1 MARFTQSGS
10 GSGGSLPQDLST
22 TASPTFDKIF
32 VTNNGSGTNVYIGD
46 DVVLGDVNQSNTVSV
61 IGIQDGT
68 QGGIVLGNQL
78 REKVYSDGSNLNLQG
93 YSNIN
98 LNTSIGDIILNPDGN
113 IYRYNNAD
121 SNNRIATIGDIPNID
136 LSTSPQYFAY
146 GAFHDENT
154 FGPYT
159 ANTEH
164 SLSYETTDM
173 SHDVHIGGINNDQIV
188 MDKAGKYNIAFSIQL
203 HSSPGSAIVYIWLAK
218 NGTALP
224 WTNTRYDITA
234 NNPYAVAAWN
244 FFVDAA
250 ANDYYEIKWS
260 ATTNNVKIE
269 AMTGLTGTKPNVPS
283 VIATVN
289 QVG

>member
-32 VTNNGSGTNVYIGD
+32 VTNSGSGTNVYIGD
-46 DVVLGDVNQSNTVSV
+46 DVVIGDVNEANMFSV
-61 IGIQDGT
+61 IGIENGT

-136 LSTSPQYFAY
+136 LSTAPQYFAY

-159 ANTEH
+159 ANSEH
-164 SLSYETTDM
+164 SFSYETTDM

-188 MDKAGKYNIAFSIQL
+188 MSRAGKFNIAFSAQFHQI
-203 HSSPGSAIVYIWLAK
+203 SSAGIVYIWLAK
-218 NGTALP
+218 NGTAVP
-224 WTNTRYDITA
+224 YSNSRVMVSANTPEVIT
-234 NNPYAVAAWN
+234 AWN

-250 ANDYYEIKWS
+250 VNDYYEIRWS
-260 ATTNNVKIE
+260 STSNQTQVFS
-269 AMTGLTGTKPNVPS
+269 MTGLTGTKPNIPS
-283 VIATVN
+283 LILTVN